1 MWFICIKSR
10 NFAKM
15 IRFSPGPQSIPQR
28 GSLLLSEPFLDD
40 PYFGRKGVLICEI
53 GEGGTFGFVLNNFVD
68 VDLHAIASEIPEG
81 FGRVSVGGPV
91 NVSTLYYLHR
101 LSDLDGAT
109 PVYEGLF
116 MGGDFPALVERLQSG
131 QVASEDIRF
140 FVGYAGWSENQLEE
154 EIQSRSW
161 FVTKAAPEAL
171 MDTTIDGEDFWKQ
184 RIAAMGEDFQH
195 IANAPSDPSL
205 N

>member
-1 MWFICIKSR
+1 
-10 NFAKM
+10 M
-15 IRFSPGPQSIPQR
+15 IRFSPGPQSSPRR
-28 GSLLLSEPFLDD
+28 GDLLLSEPFLDD

-53 GEGGTFGFVLNNFVD
+53 GEQGTFGFVLNNFVD
-68 VDLHAIASEIPEG
+68 IDLNQIAQEIPAG
-81 FGRVSVGGPV
+81 YGRVSVGGPV

-101 LSDLDGAT
+101 FGDLEGAIH
-109 PVYEGLF
+109 VLDDLY
-116 MGGDFPALVERLQSG
+116 MGGDFEALIQRLNAFPQESD
-131 QVASEDIRF
+131 DIRF
-140 FVGYAGWSENQLEE
+140 FVGYSGWSENQLEQ

-161 FVTKAAPEAL
+161 FVTQAEPNIL

-184 RIAAMGEDFQH
+184 RIASMGDSFSQ